1 MSSATAVASG
11 PGLMAAPPRSLRGLM
26 EFHPSAPPVEWS
38 RDGVAFLWLL
48 ALILALV
55 LSLVLLGNGI
65 GHP

>member
-1 MSSATAVASG
+1 MSPATAVATG
-11 PGLMAAPPRSLRGLM
+11 PGVMAAPSRSVRGLM

-55 LSLVLLGNGI
+55 LSLVLLGNGLD
-65 GHP
+65 HP